1 MGKNIFNNLSFN
13 ALLLVLLIL
22 SVSGTFFTM
31 LKPNGV
37 NSAFFIAIILMSI
50 SICLGFALFLA
61 SYNSHKQNSSL
72 NEQIS
77 TLKKHIEQSKNGKNS
92 KQEVEEKKLTTVNPT
107 IAAQE
112 LIPSGNFVREELF
125 LEHLLKNIAQKME
138 IAQAVVFLKDINSEF
153 FSFAA
158 GYAYYTDSAPP
169 VFTEGETLPGQVA
182 KNKEAIIVDNVPEGY
197 ITVMS
202 GLGSSNPKQLLI
214 APFINETNNCVGI
227 IELAAFKPFT
237 RLHLEVIT
245 ALGALIGENLSSRNN
260 ISEE

>member
-31 LKPNGV
+31 IKPNGA
-37 NSAFFIAIILMSI
+37 NSAFFFAIILMSI

-77 TLKKHIEQSKNGKNS
+77 TLKKHIEQSKNGKSS
-92 KQEVEEKKLTTVNPT
+92 KQEVEEKKQTTVNPT

-112 LIPSGNFVREELF
+112 LIPTEDFKSTELF
-125 LEHLLKNIAQKME
+125 LEHLLQNTAKKME
-138 IAQAVVFLKDINSEF
+138 IAQAVVFLKDINSGS

-158 GYAYYTDSAPP
+158 GYAYYTESAPP
-169 VFTEGETLPGQVA
+169 VFIEGETLPGQVA
-182 KNKEAIIVDNVPEGY
+182 KNKEALIIDSVPEGY

-214 APFINETNNCVGI
+214 APIINETNNCVGI
-227 IELAAFKPFT
+227 IELATFKPFT
-237 RLHLEVIT
+237 SLQLEVIT
-245 ALGALIGENLSSRNN
+245 ALGTLISEKLSSLNN
-260 ISEE
+260 ISQE